1 MREEGQRVGLLKM
14 RVFRPFP
21 GKEVKKALSGM
32 SNVAVLDKNIS
43 LGSKG
48 AAGLEVRDALYG
60 SGITVNNFVVG
71 LGGRDIRKRD
81 IKAMVQ
87 QSKKGEGELF
97 YGLRKEVL

>member
-1 MREEGQRVGLLKM
+1 
-14 RVFRPFP
+14 
-21 GKEVKKALSGM
+21 
-32 SNVAVLDKNIS
+32 
-43 LGSKG
+43 
-48 AAGLEVRDALYG
+48 
-60 SGITVNNFVVG
+60 VVG